1 MFFFELLIVSICVE
15 TEVHACGCRA
25 PNSSLFFPFW
35 KRKTW
40 LATRAIIQSFRMEA
54 VRYFFRLNYHYI
66 KKIRGS
72 RMRAVTAATKP
83 RRSIPLRHG
92 HGAGEVVDPVATWT
106 WAGEGDR
113 TERSSAHNQDD
124 DKGMCDCPCLLPFL
138 SNCHGV
144 GTVTFA
150 SNGCGLLLD
159 KFV

>member
-92 HGAGEVVDPVATWT
+92 HGAGE
-106 WAGEGDR
+106 GDR

-124 DKGMCDCPCLLPFL
+124 DKCMCDYPCLLPLL
-138 SNCHGV
+138 SNCHGG

-159 KFV
+159 RS